1 MTPTT
6 HHSLHLSLD
15 ESISLLKRYVKY
27 SEVKNQK
34 HIDLSLALAEDR
46 SVAQKALIVTRTAVD
61 KGELTEDQLKERLG
75 L

>member
-1 MTPTT
+1 MT
-6 HHSLHLSLD
+6 LD
-15 ESISLLKRYVKY
+15 DAITLLRRYVKW

-46 SVAQKALIVTRTAVD
+46 PIAQKALILTRNAVE

-75 L
+75 LE